1 MTAATRPRLVGLT
14 GTNGAGKGEVAA
26 HFVRKGYAYHS
37 LSDVLR
43 RELEA
48 RGEPVS
54 RDSLI
59 RIGNALR
66 AAEGADVLARR
77 VMAAVAGP
85 SVIDSI
91 RNPEEIAF
99 LRRQEGFI
107 LLAVDAPVEARYER
121 VRRRGRDE
129 SARTLDEFVAK
140 EREEMEG
147 SPTGQR
153 LRLCLELADALLVN
167 DGTLESLRR
176 KLEVYA

>member
-1 MTAATRPRLVGLT
+1 MPLPRLIGLT
-14 GTNGAGKGEVAA
+14 GTNGSGKGEVAA
-26 HFVRKGYAYHS
+26 YFIGKGFAYHS

-43 RELEA
+43 GELRA
-48 RGEPVS
+48 RGETIS

-59 RIGNALR
+59 RTGNALR

-77 VMAAVAGP
+77 VMAFVEDRA
-85 SVIDSI
+85 VIDSI

-99 LRRQEGFI
+99 LRRREGFL
-107 LLAVDAPVEARYER
+107 LLAVDAPVEVRYER

-129 SARTLDEFVAK
+129 SARTLAEFIAK
-140 EREEMEG
+140 EQEEMEG

-153 LRLCLELADALLVN
+153 LRRCMDLADVLLVN
-167 DGTLESLRR
+167 DGTLDALRR